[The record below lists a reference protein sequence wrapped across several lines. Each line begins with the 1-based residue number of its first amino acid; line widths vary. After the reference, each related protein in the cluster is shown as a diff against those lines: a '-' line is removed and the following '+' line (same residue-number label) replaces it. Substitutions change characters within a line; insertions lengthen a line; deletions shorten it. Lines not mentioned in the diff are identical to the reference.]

1 MQQKKLTQTLDKNYY
16 KKKYLYFFLLIISS
30 LSFSFYYGFI
40 GIFPIDSFLIYDAGY
55 KITNGHHPFKDYWS
69 ITGPILDYIQY
80 LYFKFFGINWFSYV
94 LHAATI
100 NLLISVSFFYFFY
113 NLGINLFYSFAYSLS
128 VSILAYPSAGT
139 PFMDHHAAIFSL
151 ISVMLLILSF
161 EKNNKIYWF
170 LAPFF
175 LLLSFLSK
183 QIPSSYL
190 LFSFLIFILVYLIF
204 LAQKNYK
211 FIFYLF
217 AGGIP
222 PLLILLTIFFINNVP
237 FKNFL
242 IQYFYYPLE
251 IGEVRSK
258 KINFDLSN
266 IFFDFKFIYFS
277 LTPLIYI
284 FIKNLKKKI
293 SLDLKKDF
301 FIILFICISVSL
313 FIFGQIMTK
322 NQILIFFLIPFC
334 LGISHYYSQKYYN
347 NKLVILF
354 LISILIF
361 STIKY
366 HLRFNENKKFMEL
379 NNVDLNLA
387 IDASPLDKSLKGLKW
402 ITTNYP
408 NNPNKEI
415 DKLIEIKK
423 IILADKTKKILIS
436 DYQIL
441 PAILKLK
448 TVTPNKWFDDL
459 SVPKPEDKY
468 FENYKKFFI
477 KSLISQNIETIYLFK
492 DKERFLTKILEKNCY
507 NKKLVT
513 EMLLKFEIKNCLN

>member
-1 MQQKKLTQTLDKNYY
+1 
-16 KKKYLYFFLLIISS
+16 
-30 LSFSFYYGFI
+30 
-40 GIFPIDSFLIYDAGY
+40 
-55 KITNGHHPFKDYWS
+55 
-69 ITGPILDYIQY
+69 
-80 LYFKFFGINWFSYV
+80 
-94 LHAATI
+94 
-100 NLLISVSFFYFFY
+100 
-113 NLGINLFYSFAYSLS
+113 
-128 VSILAYPSAGT
+128 
-139 PFMDHHAAIFSL
+139 
-151 ISVMLLILSF
+151 
-161 EKNNKIYWF
+161 
-170 LAPFF
+170 
-175 LLLSFLSK
+175 
-183 QIPSSYL
+183 
-190 LFSFLIFILVYLIF
+190 
-204 LAQKNYK
+204 
-211 FIFYLF
+211 
-217 AGGIP
+217 
-222 PLLILLTIFFINNVP
+222 
-237 FKNFL
+237 
-242 IQYFYYPLE
+242 
-251 IGEVRSK
+251 
-258 KINFDLSN
+258 
-266 IFFDFKFIYFS
+266 
-277 LTPLIYI
+277 
-284 FIKNLKKKI
+284 
-293 SLDLKKDF
+293 
-301 FIILFICISVSL
+301 
-313 FIFGQIMTK
+313 MTK

-402 ITTNYP
+402 ITPNYP

-492 DKERFLTKILEKNCY
+492 DKERFLTKIFEKNCY